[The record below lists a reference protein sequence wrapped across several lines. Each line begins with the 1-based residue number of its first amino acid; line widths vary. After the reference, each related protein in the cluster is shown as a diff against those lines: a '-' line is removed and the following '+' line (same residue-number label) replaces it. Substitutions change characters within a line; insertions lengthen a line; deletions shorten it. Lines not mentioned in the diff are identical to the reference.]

1 MKKRKSDLKLRVE
14 EELSVVRDALKS
26 HGGDIK
32 LVDVDEK
39 KGVVSVELEG
49 QCRVC
54 PMANLTLKMGVEDHL
69 KSQIPEVKEVKAVN
83 FEKDVKPKK
92 S

>member
-1 MKKRKSDLKLRVE
+1 MKKKSDFQIRVE
-14 EELSVVRDALKS
+14 DELKVVSDALKA
-26 HGGDIK
+26 HGGSVEFVK
-32 LVDVDEK
+32 VDEK
-39 KGVVSVELEG
+39 KGIVFVELQG

-69 KSQIPEVKEVKAVN
+69 KSQIPEVREVRAIN
-83 FEKDVKPKK
+83 FEKDLKPKK

>member
-1 MKKRKSDLKLRVE
+1 MKKKSDFQTRVE
-14 EELSVVRDALKS
+14 EELEVVGDALKAHDGS
-26 HGGDIK
+26 VK
-32 LVDVDEK
+32 LVKVDEK
-39 KGVVSVELEG
+39 KGIVFVELQG

-69 KSQIPEVKEVKAVN
+69 KSQIPQVREVRAIN
-83 FEKDVKPKK
+83 FEKDLKPKK